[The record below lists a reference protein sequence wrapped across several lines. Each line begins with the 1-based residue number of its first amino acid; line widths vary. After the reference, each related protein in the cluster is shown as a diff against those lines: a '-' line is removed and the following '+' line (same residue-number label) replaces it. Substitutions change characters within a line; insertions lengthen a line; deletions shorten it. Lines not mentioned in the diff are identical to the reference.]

1 MRHFKCRTD
10 KNKNYAFVSAH
21 DPFEPIYFWQF
32 VHAVCTLATVAYDR
46 TRRQTAH
53 KANRTADGNGLLAS
67 ALHDLFTEHM
77 KIDIVPTSYGKSK
90 IWDYIYMYIYIYRT
104 IHNVCNI

>member
-1 MRHFKCRTD
+1 MRHFKYRTD

-53 KANRTADGNGLLAS
+53 KANRKAGGNGLLTS
-67 ALHDLFTEHM
+67 ALHDLFAEHV

-90 IWDYIYMYIYIYRT
+90 IQDYIVNI
-104 IHNVCNI
+104 IHTG